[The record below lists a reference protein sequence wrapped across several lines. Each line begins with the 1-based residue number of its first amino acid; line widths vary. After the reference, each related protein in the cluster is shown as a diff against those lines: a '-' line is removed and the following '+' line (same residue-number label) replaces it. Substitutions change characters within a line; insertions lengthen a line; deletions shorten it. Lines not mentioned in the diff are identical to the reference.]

1 MTEVELKEL
10 LKSYPAGKQRDD
22 EANWQWQCN
31 GINPNCVWDAM
42 AEIREEETA

>member
-1 MTEVELKEL
+1 MTELELKEL

-22 EANWQWQCN
+22 MAMWQWACN
-31 GINPNCVWDAM
+31 KIHPDAVADAM